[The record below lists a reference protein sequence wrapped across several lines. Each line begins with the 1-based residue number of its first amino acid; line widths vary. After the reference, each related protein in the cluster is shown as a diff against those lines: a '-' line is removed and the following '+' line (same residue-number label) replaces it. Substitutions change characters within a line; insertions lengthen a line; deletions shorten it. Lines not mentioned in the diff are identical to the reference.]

1 MGNYEVCSGFV
12 RHLKVSLCL
21 IVLLHATPSE
31 AQKHTLWKVESP
43 TTTVYLLGSLHMLK
57 PGHYPLAKAM
67 EDAFAD
73 SRHLVTE
80 TNLDELET
88 PGIRDKIMA
97 KAIYMDGSTL
107 KTSLSP
113 KAYETAEEAL
123 EELQSVGLSLK
134 ILNGFKPWFVAIS
147 IVGLKLQQLG
157 FDPANGVD
165 RYFFNKA
172 KAAHMALHTL
182 ESSEFQINLLSSMSK
197 KNQELLL
204 LQTLRDLEITEE
216 LFVDIYEAWEV
227 GDTGGLNQLLTE
239 SFEEYPTVYDKLIT
253 ARNQNWLPQIEKY
266 LKQDENYLVVV
277 GAGHLVGEQ
286 GVVRMLQ
293 AKGYSVRQ
301 Q

>member
-1 MGNYEVCSGFV
+1 MFFWISRY
-12 RHLKVSLCL
+12 HKVSLCL
-21 IVLLHATPSE
+21 IFLLQGSPSE

-43 TTTVYLLGSLHMLK
+43 TNTVYLLGSLHMLK

-80 TNLDELET
+80 TNMDDLET

-107 KTSLSP
+107 KSSLSP
-113 KAYETAEEAL
+113 KAYETAEKAL
-123 EELQSVGLSLK
+123 GELQSVGLSLK
-134 ILNGFKPWFVAIS
+134 ILNGFEPWFVAIS
-147 IVGLKLQQLG
+147 IVGLKLHQLG

-172 KAAHMALHTL
+172 KTAAMALHAL
-182 ESSEFQINLLSSMSK
+182 ETNDFQINLLSSMSK
-197 KNQELLL
+197 INQELML

-227 GDTGGLNQLLTE
+227 GDTARLNQLLTE
-239 SFEEYPTVYDKLIT
+239 SFKEYPAVYDTLII
-253 ARNQNWLPQIEKY
+253 ARNQNWLPQIEIY
-266 LKQDENYLVVV
+266 LEQDENYLVVV
-277 GAGHLVGEQ
+277 GAGHLVGGQ
-286 GVVRMLQ
+286 SVVRMLQ
-293 AKGYSVRQ
+293 VKGYSVQ
-301 Q
+301 QQ